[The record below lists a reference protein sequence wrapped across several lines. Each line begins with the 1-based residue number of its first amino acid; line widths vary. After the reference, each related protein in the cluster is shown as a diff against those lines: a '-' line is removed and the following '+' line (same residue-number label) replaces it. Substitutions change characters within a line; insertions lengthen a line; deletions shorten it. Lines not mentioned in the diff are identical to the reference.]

1 MGKNYLVPHI
11 FDGNAFD
18 WFEVGVSALNED
30 PVNAFILAVDEQLGK
45 DDNVLRVAGT
55 VRDLSRCKKKI
66 ESSESSLQCKLGRIT
81 RPPLA
86 IRQKLAASENIRV
99 WTYEKRPRVIRLESE
114 SNTCILDEYGEY

>member
-1 MGKNYLVPHI
+1 MVGFQIHTVSCFQKRKKNYLVPHI

-66 ESSESSLQCKLGRIT
+66 ESSESSLQCKLGRLT

-86 IRQKLAASENIRV
+86 IRQKLAASENIHV
-99 WTYEKRPRVIRLESE
+99 
-114 SNTCILDEYGEY
+114 C